1 MKAGANMMKKL
12 LSLIATFTLA
22 SSAVLAADYP
32 TFGDFFYAEVTNQ
45 GITTQRTPADPT
57 AANTFGIRDEITFKL
72 VLVNRGAFVE
82 DSSAAGKYLIDDS
95 VPHQSWRFEALS
107 PATEG
112 PFPAFK
118 PMVKVNVGG
127 RDAWAE
133 IDNFASPNVENA
145 YTTFK
150 CTYKVKAGDM
160 ASPLMLANDGDKAVL
175 LGNMDGLWKLVADGT
190 AEGEEKREATLAY
203 TSTDRFTTAT
213 TTHMALGRAYGNK
226 DLQLSPAYIK
236 TVDFTAP
243 TEDIPAGMWRE
254 VAKGGSV
261 QGSVRV
267 QDATE
272 ELVSNIYVWTDST
285 EIELVDINGT
295 AGASV
300 QITSFPNGLANFTI
314 RSKDSA
320 VTGNTATLYIGSTIN
335 NALSVDK
342 RTIVIGEAVPENVTV
357 GFTYLSDDVPQIEC
371 NSDSAVQ
378 MTVKLSQTYSTAVTG
393 KLVIT
398 LGDAAED
405 PVEKGLLIVTPE
417 GTTWSKN
424 QSTSGYSNEIAFTIP
439 KDKKTA
445 TFNVYPLG
453 SIKNWSA
460 AANNLHATV
469 TGLTGVGAITIN
481 EKQFQLKPIKTEAKN
496 FFVGDEKLD
505 GLTLNESTDY
515 TVAIEINDS
524 YNNLNKDGT
533 YKVAWYNDS
542 AETVAS
548 PEYDELKPV
557 VDVNGKAVLNIAEVN
572 YDEAGTYSTK
582 IVITNPDGMM
592 TTLYKTIAVQ
602 ETPTIEAIR
611 TTTKAIYETDR
622 VTYTLKLSPSAAKQD
637 LRVYLKP
644 INEAT
649 KAVVNTSASD
659 FPLYGSESNEPIYIE
674 KGQTESDEFEIGFL
688 DNGTAK
694 FAIMVVNDKGRPV
707 TTYASRDLVIN
718 VKNTLPSVSKLEVNG
733 QTTTAA
739 KPAPVTVDVPATLK
753 FTLNE
758 GKTDGNNEKFWT
770 KLQFFGPDGS
780 IRNIGGNTYVIVSGA
795 KNGAVTKEVT
805 LNEENNTT
813 PWTVKAYMMDKDR
826 LKDLGYN
833 ENEIDTIPDS
843 DWVEITTEFP
853 ILVVNKPLV
862 TFKTDMVDD
871 VKGKGWYENDYVTGK
886 IDVELTRAAQ
896 EAVTIKV
903 EIDKYS
909 EQTKDGDLTNCTF
922 EGGTHAAKVTI
933 PAGKTKATETLNI
946 KVLDGTATSHFVLK
960 TSVYK
965 DENATELSNA
975 VSSPADYSFWVFDD
989 DPTFNLTETSPT
1001 FSFEAPHSRTNLIVI
1016 ALGEELKVSWDMGDV
1031 NADKSKFKVTWG
1043 SSEPGSTKNFV
1054 GDKDTDDTKM
1064 ATKNTYT
1071 TKFTSPS
1078 SEENPKM
1085 LYVNWTDGDGRGGSD
1100 TWYFQVDAAK
1110 LVTLIPVGPSG
1121 GDSASPIVNHY
1132 DTNGRGAGKVWIGS
1146 TYEKGI
1152 EVATEDFGFR
1162 RTWSCGKDTAT
1173 WISAEGY
1180 KAGDAEDKSY
1190 EADGN
1195 DPVTPD
1201 PVYDSFF
1208 YAYLLTQGEE
1218 ETTIVGSPKPGV
1230 GGNGK
1235 KEDAAKNMAQ
1245 IKLPS
1250 EKDNDGNYAP
1260 TTVQA
1265 IFSKELYASDNC
1277 GDINCDGVPDWFVKN
1292 YSDLGV
1298 YDSNKQLVGDDML
1311 NLAEASNGN
1320 PDDDYLPLP
1329 SEMDA
1334 LGIPGL
1340 TNTWMSAARAFT
1352 AALEIRGYGVGL
1364 NKFTRED
1371 EMCPRAQYLDFMAAG
1386 IKPEFNPTV
1395 YDAKTNPTGTFTE
1408 LEKRAYDDRLQK
1420 WIADGK
1426 DETTFDWTPER
1437 PTDPTMKDT
1446 DGDGLPDGYEYALW
1460 YRAHVGYEYMKDNVK
1475 HYEVNWK
1482 GRRFDEENPNNPKE
1496 ISNSLIEKLY
1506 DPLIAISADAR
1517 KDRDTDNDGLSDY
1530 EEYAL
1535 GTNPVDFDTD
1545 GDGIPDGW
1553 EVIAGLDP
1561 LNAKDGNDDANNP
1574 DGDFMAYA
1582 PVSLLN
1588 FKDAEDHDYW
1598 YVVSGNIATEM
1609 ISTFDKT
1616 NKTNPDDHRYELAK
1630 DVVASDVVINAAR
1643 IDDVKEIVNG
1653 DMGALRTQL
1662 CMKIGPRGLVLN
1674 IKPSVLSTR
1683 KLMYLPADV
1692 KDIQIFDNFAYLI
1705 HDQVYEFYGFDPR
1718 TAWCARSTGQVAH
1731 RWEVPA
1737 NPTTPGMAVM
1747 TSKFG
1752 ADDEYGYFVY
1762 QTKLLG
1768 KDLSGGE
1775 FGKASLPTFTKIWN
1789 ASTSPTTPDTD
1800 GDGIPDGWEA
1810 YVRRTMKGDT
1820 AGKGLNPHDTDIP
1833 NGVYIDTDGDGLN
1846 NVHEYA
1852 GLDSCAAYASC
1863 ESIAKNYNPEWPNKF
1878 FPTDPNVADTD
1889 GDGIDDVEEAGYANY
1904 GYGNITWGATEIC
1917 HLGGGLNPC
1926 SIDTDGDGLPDGWEA
1941 QYEGTGILISG
1952 GYPYTTG
1959 AKKEPIDFTG
1969 YPLANRV
1976 ADGFAVDKETG
1987 AMDAREGSCYITM
2000 GMDGTNPYDTGTTN
2014 VEVPA
2019 TLDPATHTW
2028 RNYDFDFD
2036 GLENYQEYL
2045 VQSIRAFRYD
2055 DTETPLMGRAIKF
2068 LGDSQIA
2075 EVEAEMDGKDYP
2087 LANIELTM
2095 PVPSAILREATP
2107 AFNIASDEDYT
2118 KTLESDY
2125 YKDFFEL
2132 IKNENKLFE
2141 RFVPLE
2147 KINVIVY
2154 DEDGNYM
2161 GYDEKIVPNT
2171 YGIVIPGGYNWES
2184 TGYFADIKHDWDL
2197 AKSVGAPKYMYQP
2210 RTMIKYFTEAQILKK
2225 TKTDDISAIE
2235 GKDTETTHGVGPVR
2249 ILAGS
2254 YVSTDPRSADTD
2266 MDGMDDYWELFHGLN
2281 PILGEDDIIKSAY
2294 NKTEL
2299 SQVGRPS
2306 KNRGFGKAGRE
2317 KIAIDATDN
2326 YWTRAYRAY
2335 GDAIVL
2341 PDAVKYPWLMGQAQV
2356 DADGDGLRNAEEKI
2370 AGNQTSPTTYHTD
2383 PTPAW
2388 MTDANGTLSYTRQYY
2403 LNPLI
2408 EMIEGT
2414 FPWPWLE
2421 KIGDGYGSAAGN
2433 KDHRGFLFAFEENEG
2448 YDTDGD
2454 RVADAAELT
2463 SSVMPASD
2471 PIDFTDPVRRQAAYF
2486 DGEASAMMTRYNS
2499 TVIPYDAKNMLTQ
2512 FTVEAWVR
2520 PESPNGVI
2528 IERVHKYDP
2537 STMTKPYAH
2546 YRANFRIGLENGI
2559 IYGLYDSTDAVES
2572 GSNTMIST
2580 QRIEAD
2586 EIPLN
2591 EWTHVAFTYDGTSLK
2606 LYVNDEC
2613 KTTLNNVKLRP
2624 ANGVKTTRVDL
2635 DGNYPVGEVIP
2646 TNPGAIILG
2655 ASVTDDFGKE
2665 GPYSFYDMK
2674 DYFKGFVDEVRV
2686 WDGARTADQI
2696 KADYKKRYSREDVEK
2711 LRDTVFNAWF
2721 DEVDLEDGSISIKAS
2736 RNDNDGMDNLPAQL
2750 LVNVGFDQLP
2760 AATKPQYVA
2769 KQIAGYAAGVLAN
2782 CRYNGQTPFDDDIG
2796 TSWYLGD
2803 MFFGMRSKVYNDY
2816 YVIPHARNTA
2826 AQLMSYDGSALDS
2839 KYWGL
2844 NFSAGRLASA
2854 IENIKD
2860 FAFPNSMNVYADA
2873 VMTGEMTL
2881 RQWQLKRYAT
2891 LQKDEEAALL
2901 YAKLV
2906 FDARSRFSHATD
2918 FYPFGGAYAKICEEM
2933 WDGEGPTDAWTDTGF
2948 NPEGNLVPDW
2958 YRYNVLGNEYAA
2970 LTPREIIERYLKD
2983 IASGMQP
2990 NGQVLD
2996 KFASR
3001 SDTNNNGIP
3010 DWWENLHYLNGKTM
3024 DTDGDGLSDYAEYFI
3039 NSLELKDNDDK
3050 LIVLD
3055 PNKKMTDNKTIDY
3068 FRKVGELYLGEIFTD
3083 HDQVGDE
3090 WEKAAALKVGKVEV
3104 ADMFNYDPTLDP
3116 DDDGWTNYA
3125 EYRAGTD
3132 PTTASSSSLNGEQLN
3147 EFPIPLVKLTLLTNT
3162 EIDSK
3167 TAITVAAVRS
3177 DKTTDGY
3184 DAVWTVGE
3192 GIEYGEDGQIVE
3204 KSEDSTTNVMT
3215 KLIGKY
3221 NGQKKSIHLSPGSVT
3236 PGSVIINL
3244 YDPNA
3249 ILFNPANPMLAYIA
3263 PSTDVVW
3270 VEALA
3275 DVQDENNASMG
3286 KLVNKNYQ
3294 VEVGTIDYVTGMVE
3308 IDYSKMPEAFA
3319 FAYNIFNETDHTLFT
3334 QVMPETSYFQATWK
3348 SAPSTRGTSNS
3359 YYLSDAT
3366 TGYLREGKNDFV
3378 AFIDVDGNG
3387 IYEPGK
3393 DRDFGVARGVDVGWH
3408 SVDVTIQLTETNPI
3422 FSRISMTTG
3431 LTDRELIFGKEEEG
3445 ATADEYELNGE
3456 KVRVRVIRT
3465 SVKIGGPDY
3474 PEEEDHA
3481 VIIDQFMD
3489 ITKRSYLHEGDFIKN
3504 GEFDL
3509 DWSDSNYG
3517 EENGLMKR
3525 NAGRDIQ
3532 SATYAIWL
3540 GNDGSMLFTNSTTI
3554 VRYFDESGKRQL
3566 PCNLAEVATVYGAHP
3581 TFRWQMPVVKGRELN
3596 TYTAF
3601 SILISKKETVNDK
3614 EVITPV
3620 YETPITLMPPK
3631 RSYVLANGTKQY
3643 YYTYTAPFAIGD
3655 LVADGVTIDADSEY
3669 IWEVSCYNSKFKS
3682 NTFTKGEKG
3691 TFTTKVNATK
3701 DINDHG
3707 YSAIVADVR
3716 YAGPSKVLDKA
3727 ADSDTLLGKV
3737 RVQAFTSPDFTGV
3750 PAGEGTAQI
3759 DADNMSAKVIG
3770 LNANGTYY
3778 VRAYIDSNGNH
3789 EKDDWESWGS
3799 FAEPVVMTAGG
3810 MNKAPVVTIYIDD
3823 ADTDKDWVPDA
3834 YEYANAG
3841 WDGEFD
3847 AIKDKIGT
3855 NHELQ
3860 ILTLD
3865 DEFVKAYEQA
3875 SLLTASAPGVS
3886 LGAFAAPSFAALLLS
3901 VDEGSVMS
3909 ALEPQIKEDSVVITG
3924 FAIENGKVVLKVGS
3938 EVETASASGATKLY
3952 ATNGKAKAIVQVL
3965 AKDNLAQNDWTVV
3978 KVEEVEIGGEDL
3990 VLDVEA
3996 TGAFYKVVV
4005 TQK

>member
-22 SSAVLAADYP
+22 SSAVLAVDDP

-95 VPHQSWRFEALS
+95 VQHQGWRFEPQS

-118 PMVKVNVGG
+118 PIVKVNVGG

-133 IDNFASPNVENA
+133 IDNFASPEVSNA
-145 YTTFK
+145 YTTFN

-160 ASPLMLANDGDKAVL
+160 AAPLMLANDGVEGGNAVVL
-175 LGNMDGLWKLVADGT
+175 SNMDGLWKLVADGT
-190 AEGEEKREATLAY
+190 AEGEEKREATLKY

-213 TTHMALGRAYGNK
+213 TQHMDLGRAYGNI

-261 QGSVRV
+261 QGSVRI

-272 ELVSNIYVWTDST
+272 ELLSNIYVWTDST
-285 EIELVDINGT
+285 EIELVDIYGT
-295 AGASV
+295 AGSSV
-300 QITSFPNGLANFTI
+300 LITSFPNGLANFTI
-314 RSKDSA
+314 RSKDGA
-320 VTGNTATLYIGSTIN
+320 QTGNTATLYIGSTIN
-335 NALSVDK
+335 NALSVGK

-357 GFTYLSDDVPQIEC
+357 GFPNFSVDVPQIDC
-371 NSDSAVQ
+371 NSESAVQ

-405 PVEKGLLIVTPE
+405 PVAQGLLIVTPE

-453 SIKNWSA
+453 SIPNWSA

-469 TGLTGVGAITIN
+469 TGLTGVGAGITIN

-496 FFVGDEKLD
+496 FFVGDEKLE

-524 YNNLNKDGT
+524 YNNLKKNGT

-557 VDVNGKAVLNIAEVN
+557 VDVNGKTVLNIAEVN

-674 KGQTESDEFEIGFL
+674 KGQAESDEFEIGFL

-694 FAIMVVNDKGRPV
+694 FEIMVVNDKGRPV

-795 KNGAVTKEVT
+795 KNGAVTKDVT

-909 EQTKDGDLTNCTF
+909 NQTEADDLTNCKF
-922 EGGTHAAKVTI
+922 ENGTHEAKVTI

-1132 DTNGRGAGKVWIGS
+1132 DTNGRGQGKVWIGS

-1152 EVATEDFGFR
+1152 LVATEDFGFR

-1311 NLAEASNGN
+1311 NLADASNGN
-1320 PDDDYLPLP
+1320 PDNDYLPLP
-1329 SEMDA
+1329 SEMGS

-1352 AALEIRGYGVGL
+1352 ASLEIRGYGVGL
-1364 NKFTRED
+1364 NKFKREV

-1426 DETTFDWTPER
+1426 DETAFDWTPER
-1437 PTDPTMKDT
+1437 PTDPTMEDT
-1446 DGDGLPDGYEYALW
+1446 DGDGLSDGYEYALW
-1460 YRAHVGYEYMKDNVK
+1460 YRAHVGYEYMKDGEK
-1475 HYEVNWK
+1475 RYEVNWV
-1482 GRRFDEENPNNPKE
+1482 GRKFDENDPNNPKE
-1496 ISNSLIEKLY
+1496 IPNTEIEEIF
-1506 DPLIAISADAR
+1506 DPLIEYPEDLR
-1517 KDRDTDNDGLSDY
+1517 KSLDTDNDGLSDY
-1530 EEYAL
+1530 EEYVL
-1535 GTNPVDFDTD
+1535 GTNPVDYDTD

-1553 EVIAGLDP
+1553 EVMAGLDP
-1561 LNAKDGNDDANNP
+1561 LNGKDGDGDNDNT

-1582 PVSLLN
+1582 TCSLLN
-1588 FKDAEDHDYW
+1588 FKDSEDNEYW
-1598 YVVSGNIATEM
+1598 YIVDDDITGKMAM
-1609 ISTFDKT
+1609 TFDKVEIA
-1616 NKTNPDDHRYELAK
+1616 KPEDPRYTLSDGVIPA
-1630 DVVASDVVINAAR
+1630 DVSISGTR
-1643 IDDVKEIVNG
+1643 IDNVKAITNG
-1653 DMGALRTQL
+1653 DIVSLRKQL
-1662 CMKIGPRGLVLN
+1662 CIKIGARNAVLN

-1692 KDIQIFDNFAYLI
+1692 KDIQIFGNFAQLI

-1718 TAWCARSTGQVAH
+1718 TAWNVRQSGMVAH
-1731 RWEVPA
+1731 RWEVPG
-1737 NPTTPGMAVM
+1737 NPSEAGSAVK
-1747 TSKFG
+1747 TSKF
-1752 ADDEYGYFVY
+1752 AAIDEFGYFVY
-1762 QTKLLG
+1762 QTQLLG
-1768 KDLSGGE
+1768 KDLNSGE
-1775 FGKASLPTFTKIWN
+1775 FGKADLPTFTKIWN
-1789 ASTSPTTPDTD
+1789 ASTSPATPDTD

-1810 YVRRTMKGDT
+1810 YVRRTMLNRT
-1820 AGKGLNPHDTDIP
+1820 NGLNPHDTDIP
-1833 NGVYIDTDGDGLN
+1833 NGVYLDTDGDDLK

-1852 GLDSCAAYASC
+1852 GLDSCEAYASC
-1863 ESIAKNYNPEWPNKF
+1863 ETIAKNYNPSWPNKF

-1889 GDGIDDVEEAGYANY
+1889 GDGLTDADEAGYAAY
-1904 GYGNITWGATEIC
+1904 GYGNIEWGSTEVC

-1926 SIDTDGDGLPDGWEA
+1926 SIDTDCDGLPDGWEA
-1941 QYEGTGILISG
+1941 QYEGISVLING

-1959 AKKEPIDFTG
+1959 AIKELIKLDV

-1976 ADGFAVDKETG
+1976 ADGFNTDKDTG
-1987 AMDAREGSCYITM
+1987 AMAAREGLCYITM

-2014 VEVPA
+2014 VEAPA

-2075 EVEAEMDGKDYP
+2075 EFMAEMNNEPYPAANIALSDAVGAAYLAEAMPAFDISSDKDY
-2087 LANIELTM
+2087 L
-2095 PVPSAILREATP
+2095 LRL
-2107 AFNIASDEDYT
+2107 
-2118 KTLESDY
+2118 KTLHPN
-2125 YKDFFEL
+2125 FFQR
-2132 IKNENKLFE
+2132 IGGNGGNMLFE
-2141 RFVPLE
+2141 RFRPAFGGL
-2147 KINVIVY
+2147 NS
-2154 DEDGNYM
+2154 
-2161 GYDEKIVPNT
+2161 
-2171 YGIVIPGGYNWES
+2171 GIVVPEGYNWES
-2184 TGYFADIKHDWDL
+2184 TGYFADPKHDWDL
-2197 AKSVGAPKYMYQP
+2197 AVFGGGASKYMYMP
-2210 RTMIKYFTEAQILKK
+2210 RTMVKYFIESYGATKDGVLADLEAN
-2225 TKTDDISAIE
+2225 
-2235 GKDTETTHGVGPVR
+2235 DTETTYGFGPVR
-2249 ILAGS
+2249 ILAAA

-2266 MDGMDDYWELFHGLN
+2266 KDGMDDYWELFHGLN
-2281 PILGEDDIIKSAY
+2281 PILGEADIIKMAY
-2294 NKTEL
+2294 NP
-2299 SQVGRPS
+2299 GIPR
-2306 KNRGFGKAGRE
+2306 RGFDNAGRSD
-2317 KIAIDATDN
+2317 IAISATDN
-2326 YWTRAYRAY
+2326 YWTRAY
-2335 GDAIVL
+2335 GDAKVL

-2403 LNPLI
+2403 LDTLAGTSEEPL
-2408 EMIEGT
+2408 M
-2414 FPWPWLE
+2414 FPW
-2421 KIGDGYGSAAGN
+2421 KRVSSASDVYGNAAGN
-2433 KDHRGFLFAFEENEG
+2433 SINRGYLFAFEENEG

-2499 TVIPYDAKNMLTQ
+2499 EVIPYDAKNMLTQ

-2537 STMTKPYAH
+2537 STMIKDESH

-2624 ANGVKTTRVDL
+2624 ANGVKTTLVDL
-2635 DGNYPVGEVIP
+2635 NGDYPVGNVVT

-2655 ASVTDDFGKE
+2655 ASITDNFGKE

-2721 DEVDLEDGSISIKAS
+2721 DKVDLDDGSISIKAS

-2760 AATKPQYVA
+2760 AATKPEYVA
-2769 KQIAGYAAGVLAN
+2769 TQIAGYEAGVLDN
-2782 CRYNGQTPFDDDIG
+2782 CRYDGNTPYVGYIG
-2796 TSWYLGD
+2796 TSWYLDIFDIDLNPDGKYAFD
-2803 MFFGMRSKVYNDY
+2803 MLSKVYNDY
-2816 YVIPHARNTA
+2816 HVIPHARNTA

-2891 LQKDEEAALL
+2891 IQKDEEAALL
-2901 YAKLV
+2901 YAKLA

-2918 FYPFGGAYAKICEEM
+2918 FYPFGRAYAKICEEM
-2933 WDGEGPTDAWTDTGF
+2933 WDGEGPTDAWTDTGW
-2948 NPEGNLVPDW
+2948 NPTGNLVPDW
-2958 YRYNVLGNEYAA
+2958 YKDNVLGNEYAA

-3039 NSLELKDNDDK
+3039 NSLELKDNDNK
-3050 LIVLD
+3050 TIVLD

-3104 ADMFNYDPTLDP
+3104 ADMFNYDPALDP

-3147 EFPIPLVKLTLLTNT
+3147 EFPIPLVKLTLLTDT

-3184 DAVWTVGE
+3184 DVVWTVGE

-3275 DVQDENNASMG
+3275 DVQDENNASKG

-3319 FAYNIFNETDHTLFT
+3319 FAYNIFNETDHALYT

-3750 PAGEGTAQI
+3750 PAGEGTVKI

-3860 ILTLD
+3860 ILKLD
-3865 DEFVKAYEQA
+3865 DTFVSAFTQA

-3965 AKDNLAQNDWTVV
+3965 AKDNLAQNDWTIV

>member
-22 SSAVLAADYP
+22 SSAVLAVDDP

-45 GITTQRTPADPT
+45 GITTQRNPADPT

-72 VLVNRGAFVE
+72 VLVNRGAFVD

-95 VPHQSWRFEALS
+95 VQHQSWRFEAQS
-107 PATEG
+107 PAT
-112 PFPAFK
+112 AIK

-133 IDNFASPNVENA
+133 IDNFASPKVSNA
-145 YTTFK
+145 YTTFN

-160 ASPLMLANDGDKAVL
+160 ASPFMLANEDGKAVVL
-175 LGNMDGLWKLVADGT
+175 ENMKDLWKLVAAGT
-190 AEGEEKREATLAY
+190 AEGEAEREANLAY
-203 TSTDRFTTAT
+203 TSTDRFTPAT
-213 TTHMALGRAYGNK
+213 TTHMDLGRAYGNI
-226 DLQLSPAYIK
+226 DLQRSAAYIK
-236 TVDFTAP
+236 TVDFTAD
-243 TEDIPAGMWRE
+243 TEDITEGMWRE
-254 VAKGGSV
+254 VAKGGSAS
-261 QGSVRV
+261 GTVRI
-267 QDATE
+267 QDANE

-285 EIELVDINGT
+285 EIELVDINGK
-295 AGASV
+295 AGSSV
-300 QITSFPNGLANFTI
+300 KITSFPNGLANFTI
-314 RSKDSA
+314 RTKDSA
-320 VTGNTATLYIGSTIN
+320 VTGHTATIYIGSTVD
-335 NALSVDK
+335 NALAVDTRK
-342 RTIVIGEAVPENVTV
+342 VVIGESVPENVTV
-357 GFTYLSDDVPQIEC
+357 SFTYLSGKPVQLEC
-371 NSDSAVQ
+371 SSLTPSPAELA
-378 MTVKLSQTYSTAVTG
+378 VKLSQTYSTDVTG

-398 LGDAAED
+398 LAGENPA
-405 PVEKGLLIVTPE
+405 GLLTVTKE
-417 GTTWSKN
+417 GGEFDPTATP
-424 QSTSGYSNEIAFTIP
+424 TNEIKFTIP
-439 KDKKTA
+439 ANKKTA
-445 TFNVYPLG
+445 KFNVYPLG
-453 SIKNWSA
+453 AVENWSL
-460 AANNLHATV
+460 AANYLTATV
-469 TGLTGVGAITIN
+469 VNTGIDTVNSLNFV
-481 EKQFQLKPIKTEAKN
+481 LKPVQAKVEEY
-496 FFVGDEKLD
+496 FVEDERLED
-505 GLTLNESTDY
+505 ITLNANTDY
-515 TVAIEINDS
+515 TVAIKIDDS
-524 YNNLNKDGT
+524 YRNLDSGK
-533 YKVAWYNDS
+533 YSVAWYNTKLENT
-542 AETVAS
+542 AV
-548 PEYDELKPV
+548 PEYDDLDAAP
-557 VDVNGKAVLNIAEVN
+557 DLSGNIVLTVPEVN
-572 YDEAGTYSTK
+572 YDEAGTYETK
-582 IVITNPDGMM
+582 IVITNPDGLK
-592 TTLYKTIAVQ
+592 TTKYVTVNVQ
-602 ETPTIEAIR
+602 ETPTIEAIC
-611 TTTKAIYETDR
+611 TTTNIKKPSETDR
-622 VTYTLKLSPSAAKQD
+622 LTYTFKLSPSAYSRN
-637 LRVYLKP
+637 LRVYLEP
-644 INEAT
+644 VDEET
-649 KAVVNTSASD
+649 KAVVNTLAVD
-659 FPLYGSESNEPIYIE
+659 FPLYNSADQDPILIE

-688 DNGTAK
+688 DNGKAQ
-694 FAIMVVNDKGRPV
+694 FRIVVVNESGKRV
-707 TTYASRDLVIN
+707 STYAS
-718 VKNTLPSVSKLEVNG
+718 KNLSISVNNARPAVSKLEVNG

-739 KPAPVTVDVPATLK
+739 KPASVTVDVPATLK

-780 IRNIGGNTYVIVSGA
+780 IRNIGGNTYVIVKGA

-909 EQTKDGDLTNCTF
+909 EQTTAKDLANCTF
-922 EGGTHAAKVTI
+922 EGGTHEAKVTI

-965 DENATELSNA
+965 DVNATELSNA

-1054 GDKDTDDTKM
+1054 GDKDIIVDDKTVTKK
-1064 ATKNTYT
+1064 ATSNTYT

-1132 DTNGRGAGKVWIGS
+1132 DTNGRGQGKVWIGS
-1146 TYEKGI
+1146 TYDKGI
-1152 EVATEDFGFR
+1152 LVATEDFGFR

-1173 WISAEGY
+1173 WINAEGY
-1180 KAGDAEDKSY
+1180 KAGDAQDTSY
-1190 EADGN
+1190 KADAGN

-1235 KEDAAKNMAQ
+1235 KEDYAKNMAQ

-1329 SEMDA
+1329 SEMGS

-1364 NKFTRED
+1364 NKFKREV

-1395 YDAKTNPTGTFTE
+1395 YDAKTNPTGTLTE

-1420 WIADGK
+1420 WIADGE
-1426 DETTFDWTPER
+1426 DETKFDWTPER
-1437 PTDPTMKDT
+1437 PTDPTMEDT
-1446 DGDGLPDGYEYALW
+1446 DGDGLSDGYEYALW
-1460 YRAHVGYEYMKDNVK
+1460 YRAHVGYEYMKDGEK
-1475 HYEVNWK
+1475 RYEVNWV
-1482 GRRFDEENPNNPKE
+1482 GRKFDENAPNNPKD
-1496 ISNSLIEKLY
+1496 ILNTTIEALY
-1506 DPLIAISADAR
+1506 DPLIAISADDR
-1517 KDRDTDNDGLSDY
+1517 KNRDTDNDGLSDY

-1535 GTNPVDFDTD
+1535 GTNPVDYDTD

-1553 EVIAGLDP
+1553 EVMAGLDP
-1561 LNAKDGNDDANNP
+1561 LNGKDGDGDNDNT

-1582 PVSLLN
+1582 TCSLLN
-1588 FKDAEDHDYW
+1588 FKDSEDNEYW
-1598 YVVSGNIATEM
+1598 YIVDDDITGKMAM
-1609 ISTFDKT
+1609 TFDKVEIAKPEDPRYT
-1616 NKTNPDDHRYELAK
+1616 LADDVIPA
-1630 DVVASDVVINAAR
+1630 DVSISGTR
-1643 IDDVKEIVNG
+1643 IDNVKAITNG
-1653 DMGALRTQL
+1653 DIDSLRKQL
-1662 CMKIGPRGLVLN
+1662 CIKIGARNAVLN

-1692 KDIQIFDNFAYLI
+1692 KDIQIFGNFAQLI

-1718 TAWCARSTGQVAH
+1718 TAWNVRQSGMVAH
-1731 RWEVPA
+1731 RWEVPG
-1737 NPTTPGMAVM
+1737 NPSEAGSAVK
-1747 TSKFG
+1747 TSKF
-1752 ADDEYGYFVY
+1752 AAIDEFGYFVY
-1762 QTKLLG
+1762 QTQLLG
-1768 KDLSGGE
+1768 KDLNSGE
-1775 FGKASLPTFTKIWN
+1775 FGKADLPTFTKIWN
-1789 ASTSPTTPDTD
+1789 ASTSPATPDTD

-1810 YVRRTMKGDT
+1810 YVRRTMLNRT
-1820 AGKGLNPHDTDIP
+1820 NGLNPHDTDIP
-1833 NGVYIDTDGDGLN
+1833 NGVYLDTDGDDLK

-1852 GLDSCAAYASC
+1852 GLDSCEAYASC
-1863 ESIAKNYNPEWPNKF
+1863 ESIAKNYNPSWPNKF

-1889 GDGIDDVEEAGYANY
+1889 GDGLTDADEAGYAAY
-1904 GYGNITWGATEIC
+1904 GYGNIEWGSTEVC

-1926 SIDTDGDGLPDGWEA
+1926 SIDTDCDGLPDGWEA
-1941 QYEGTGILISG
+1941 QYEGISVLING

-1959 AKKEPIDFTG
+1959 AIKELIKLDV

-1976 ADGFAVDKETG
+1976 ADGFNTDKDTG
-1987 AMDAREGSCYITM
+1987 AMAAREGLCYITM

-2014 VEVPA
+2014 VEAPA

-2075 EVEAEMDGKDYP
+2075 EFMAEMNNEPYPAANIALSDAVGPAYLAEAMPAFDISSDKDY
-2087 LANIELTM
+2087 L
-2095 PVPSAILREATP
+2095 LRL
-2107 AFNIASDEDYT
+2107 
-2118 KTLESDY
+2118 KTLHPN
-2125 YKDFFEL
+2125 FFQR
-2132 IKNENKLFE
+2132 IGGNGGNMLFE
-2141 RFVPLE
+2141 RFRPAFGGL
-2147 KINVIVY
+2147 NS
-2154 DEDGNYM
+2154 
-2161 GYDEKIVPNT
+2161 
-2171 YGIVIPGGYNWES
+2171 GIVVPEGYNWES
-2184 TGYFADIKHDWDL
+2184 TGYFADPKHDWDL
-2197 AKSVGAPKYMYQP
+2197 AVFGGGASKYMYMP
-2210 RTMIKYFTEAQILKK
+2210 RTMVKYFIESYGATKDGVLADLEAN
-2225 TKTDDISAIE
+2225 
-2235 GKDTETTHGVGPVR
+2235 DTETTYGFGPVR
-2249 ILAGS
+2249 ILAAA

-2266 MDGMDDYWELFHGLN
+2266 KDGMDDYWELFHGLN
-2281 PILGEDDIIKSAY
+2281 PILGEADIIKIAY
-2294 NKTEL
+2294 NP
-2299 SQVGRPS
+2299 GIPR
-2306 KNRGFGKAGRE
+2306 RGFDNAGRSD
-2317 KIAIDATDN
+2317 IAISATDN
-2326 YWTRAYRAY
+2326 YWTRAY
-2335 GDAIVL
+2335 GDATVL

-2403 LNPLI
+2403 LDTLAGTSEEPL
-2408 EMIEGT
+2408 M
-2414 FPWPWLE
+2414 FPW
-2421 KIGDGYGSAAGN
+2421 KRVSSASDVYGNAAGN
-2433 KDHRGFLFAFEENEG
+2433 SINRGYLFAFEENEG

-2537 STMTKPYAH
+2537 STMIKDESH

-2586 EIPLN
+2586 VIPLN

-2624 ANGVKTTRVDL
+2624 ANGVKTTLVDL
-2635 DGNYPVGEVIP
+2635 NGDYPVGNVVT

-2655 ASVTDDFGKE
+2655 ASITDNFGKE

-2721 DEVDLEDGSISIKAS
+2721 DKVDLDDGSISIKAS

-2769 KQIAGYAAGVLAN
+2769 KQIAGYAAGVLDN
-2782 CRYNGQTPFDDDIG
+2782 CRYNGQTPFVDDIG

-2803 MFFGMRSKVYNDY
+2803 MFFGMRSKVYDDY
-2816 YVIPHARNTA
+2816 HVIPHARNTA

-2844 NFSAGRLASA
+2844 NFSAGRLAST

-2901 YAKLV
+2901 YAKLA

-2918 FYPFGGAYAKICEEM
+2918 FYPFGNAYAKICEEM
-2933 WDGEGPTDAWTDTGF
+2933 WDGEGPTDAWTDTGL

-2958 YRYNVLGNEYAA
+2958 YRDNVLGNEYAA
-2970 LTPREIIERYLKD
+2970 LTPREIIERYLQD

-2996 KFASR
+2996 EFASR

-3039 NSLELKDNDDK
+3039 NSLKLEDNDGK
-3050 LIVLD
+3050 TIVLD

-3090 WEKAAALKVGKVEV
+3090 WEKAAALKAGKVEV
-3104 ADMFNYDPTLDP
+3104 ADMFNYDPALDP

-3132 PTTASSSSLNGEQLN
+3132 PTTASSSGLGGEQFA
-3147 EFPIPLVKLTLLTNT
+3147 EFPIPLVKLTLLTDT

-3177 DKTTDGY
+3177 DKTTEGY

-3192 GIEYGEDGQIVE
+3192 GVEFGEDGQIVE
-3204 KSEDSTTNVMT
+3204 KSSEDSATNVTT

-3221 NGQKKSIHLSPGSVT
+3221 NGQVKSIHLSPGSVT
-3236 PGSVIINL
+3236 PGSVKINMYSPAPL
-3244 YDPNA
+3244 LAGSNGQIYIGEVKETFWEEVIHDIQSSEDPNKGV
-3249 ILFNPANPMLAYIA
+3249 LETFLY
-3263 PSTDVVW
+3263 
-3270 VEALA
+3270 E
-3275 DVQDENNASMG
+3275 
-3286 KLVNKNYQ
+3286 
-3294 VEVGTIDYVTGMVE
+3294 EVGTVDYVTGMVE
-3308 IDYSKMPEAFA
+3308 IDFSKLSSAYSFSGNLTNP
-3319 FAYNIFNETDHTLFT
+3319 TDTFIQTTYLLT
-3334 QVMPETSYFQATWK
+3334 DSSYFQASWK

-3601 SILISKKETVNDK
+3601 SILISKKETVNEK

-3655 LVADGVTIDADSEY
+3655 LVADGVTIEANSEY

-3727 ADSDTLLGKV
+3727 ADDTLLGKI

-3750 PAGEGTAQI
+3750 PAGEGTAEI
-3759 DADNMSAKVIG
+3759 GADNMSAKVIG

-3865 DEFVKAYEQA
+3865 DEFVNAFTQA